1 MTDISFFFQIGDG
14 AINGPIVWLI
24 TLRSMS
30 VLGRYCVNEHYG
42 IVLGER
48 SLLSLAIII
57 AQETGS

>member
-1 MTDISFFFQIGDG
+1 MVGLNVMSEPHEG
-14 AINGPIVWLI
+14 
-24 TLRSMS
+24 MS